1 MPYPFST
8 RSTKQAA
15 AATRLLSLSYTL
27 PCVLRSAAKTDDLQ
41 PAMKE
46 SRAPTPT
53 ANLLERHGAKRSQR
67 MRKTKTRLQSLTWE
81 VEPHLR
87 KTKMRLQ
94 SLTWEVEPHLRKT
107 WASASAPASTSTS
120 ASASASPTVA
130 AAAAGDDSDDSGV
143 EMVEEKSL
151 DEVLKEREAI
161 AQRSGASICLDNDA
175 LEEVHGQ
182 HLASA
187 TSVAG
192 PATRTPDDCDGEGQ
206 DQQECPLCRR
216 QLPGRSATAKC
227 DGQEKQECPLRE
239 HMHTDCLESYTRC
252 PICRTA
258 VQRKSMTN
266 HDCRPQ
272 ALLRM
277 APPAA
282 TASKY
287 DDVAA
292 HLVPPEYWW
301 EQDPRF

>member
-1 MPYPFST
+1 
-8 RSTKQAA
+8 
-15 AATRLLSLSYTL
+15 
-27 PCVLRSAAKTDDLQ
+27 
-41 PAMKE
+41 MKE

-87 KTKMRLQ
+87 KT
-94 SLTWEVEPHLRKT
+94 
-107 WASASAPASTSTS
+107 WASASAPASASTS
-120 ASASASPTVA
+120 ASASASPAVAAA

-161 AQRSGASICLDNDA
+161 AQRTGASICLDNDA
-175 LEEVHGQ
+175 LEEVHWQ

-206 DQQECPLCRR
+206 DQQECPLCRQ

-227 DGQEKQECPLRE
+227 DGQEKQECPLRK

-272 ALLRM
+272 VLPRM
-277 APPAA
+277 APAAA
-282 TASKY
+282 TVNKY

-292 HLVPPEYWW
+292 NLVPPEYWW
-301 EQDPRF
+301 AQDPRF